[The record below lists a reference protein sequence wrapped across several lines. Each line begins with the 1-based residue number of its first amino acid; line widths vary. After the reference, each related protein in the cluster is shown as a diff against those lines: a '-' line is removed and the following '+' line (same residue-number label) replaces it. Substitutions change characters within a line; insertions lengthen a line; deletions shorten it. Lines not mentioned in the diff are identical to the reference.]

1 MLEFQTNSVTETQKI
16 GEKLGQLLKP
26 GNVVR
31 LEGDLGA
38 GKTTIAQGICRGLGV
53 KEPVTSPTFAIMHQY
68 NGKYPI
74 YHIDA
79 YRIESETELQD
90 LGLEEFLEG
99 EGISLVEWAEK
110 IMPVLPTTYLLI
122 EIRTIAANEQGRM
135 ITFQAVGNKQVY
147 DSLLKE
153 MAEQCEF
160 LV

>member
-1 MLEFQTNSVTETQKI
+1 MLEFQTNSVTETQRI
-16 GEKLGQLLKP
+16 GEKLGHLLKP
-26 GNVVR
+26 GDVVR
-31 LEGDLGA
+31 LEGNLGA

-68 NGKYPI
+68 DGKYPV

-99 EGISLVEWAEK
+99 EGVSLVEWAEK
-110 IMPVLPTTYLLI
+110 IISIMPTTYLLV
-122 EIRTIAANEQGRM
+122 EIKTSATNEQGRV
-135 ITFQAVGNKQVY
+135 ITLKVEGTEQVY
-147 DSLLKE
+147 DGLLKE